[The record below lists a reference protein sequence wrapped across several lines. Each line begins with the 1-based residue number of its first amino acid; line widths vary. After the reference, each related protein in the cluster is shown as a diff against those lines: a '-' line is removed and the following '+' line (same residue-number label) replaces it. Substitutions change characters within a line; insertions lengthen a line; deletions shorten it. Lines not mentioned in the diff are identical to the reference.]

1 MNLLCNN
8 RFEQADRQF
17 KILSRLAVTNEEA
30 TNQNK
35 NKIASLMSKANSQ
48 RTKEDNETVVL
59 HIIDKM
65 IKQGNNDGLINKIA
79 AVTSKTQT
87 QKGEVAEFQALLH
100 AHLRRFSPQEL

>member
-1 MNLLCNN
+1 MGKIDVRFPPTNRHGGKNERRQSYLRLPSTDYVLL
-8 RFEQADRQF
+8 
-17 KILSRLAVTNEEA
+17 
-30 TNQNK
+30 
-35 NKIASLMSKANSQ
+35 
-48 RTKEDNETVVL
+48 DNETVVL

-65 IKQGNNDGLINKIA
+65 IKQGNNDDLINKIA